1 MGTHPIFESD
11 FDCLT
16 EMSRV
21 ILFSRELTCM
31 RTNLLRV
38 VRRTSVKTKKSPT
51 KGMGSNAKP
60 IVSSNHEQKKIEQM
74 VQDTL
79 LEETKS
85 EINDSVGGS
94 REPQRSPQIQQKK
107 TDEQPSRSKKNRKKK
122 VKNNLT
128 EKQAEMELI
137 RSKIIQGGRN
147 DSSPPVQTNE
157 NATTKKQPKKPA
169 KKTEGSPTTESI
181 TQKNKT
187 DVSQELKPNESTNG
201 KKTGRN

>member
-1 MGTHPIFESD
+1 MGGQIFV
-11 FDCLT
+11 L
-16 EMSRV
+16 
-21 ILFSRELTCM
+21 
-31 RTNLLRV
+31 
-38 VRRTSVKTKKSPT
+38 
-51 KGMGSNAKP
+51 KP
-60 IVSSNHEQKKIEQM
+60 RI

-85 EINDSVGGS
+85 EINDSVSGS
-94 REPQRSPQIQQKK
+94 REPQRSPEIQQKK

-201 KKTGRN
+201 KKQAGINGNNPKIEAPKKKKKQKKKVGTKETESTPEVITQENQTGRSQDLKRNGKTK